1 MNDLENRAVTADD
14 DLTLATERD
23 EDAERNAKV
32 LDEVVTKWRMTINWG
47 KTKAI
52 VVKRRGHL

>member
-14 DLTLATERD
+14 NLMLATERD

-32 LDEVVTKWRMTINWG
+32 LAEVMTRWRMTINWE
-47 KTKAI
+47 KT
-52 VVKRRGHL
+52 RL